1 VSVPVSAP
9 ETPSAPPPEQSP
21 VRWLGV
27 AAAVLP
33 IALILLAFGSRLMA
47 RNPSADG
54 IGVNS
59 IGQAVP
65 IAPRLMPAVALKT
78 MDGADFSLSEM
89 RGKVTVVNFWS
100 SWCVPCQEEAPAL
113 ERAWQ
118 LAHIRGVEFVGINI
132 WDPASD
138 AQKFIRDY
146 KISYTNAADVSGRI
160 AIDLGVTGI
169 PETYVINR
177 EGQIVRRWV
186 GPVGEDR
193 LLALVAEVEAGL

>member
-1 VSVPVSAP
+1 MSVPVPAP
-9 ETPSAPPPEQSP
+9 ETQVAPPATPPP

-33 IALILLAFGSRLMA
+33 IALILLAFGSRLVA
-47 RNPSADG
+47 RGPSGGG
-54 IGVNS
+54 IGVNT

-65 IAPRLMPAVALKT
+65 MAPRPMPAVALTT
-78 MDGADFSLSEM
+78 MDGTELSLSDL

-118 LAHIRGVEFVGINI
+118 LARVRGVEFVGINI

-146 KISYTNAADVSGRI
+146 KITFTNAADVGGRV

-169 PETYVINR
+169 PETYIINR

>member
-1 VSVPVSAP
+1 LSVPVSAP
-9 ETPSAPPPEQSP
+9 ETQSVPPPTPSP
-21 VRWLGV
+21 LRWLGV

-33 IALILLAFGSRLMA
+33 IALILLAFGSRLVA
-47 RNPSADG
+47 REPSAG
-54 IGVNS
+54 GMGVNS

-65 IAPRLMPAVALKT
+65 IAPRPMPAVVLKT
-78 MDGADFSLSEM
+78 MDGTELNLSEM

-118 LAHIRGVEFVGINI
+118 LARLRGVEFIGVNI

-146 KISYTNAADVSGRI
+146 KITFTTAADVSGRV

-169 PETYVINR
+169 PETYIISR

-186 GPVGEDR
+186 GPMGDER

>member
-1 VSVPVSAP
+1 MSVPVSAP
-9 ETPSAPPPEQSP
+9 EIPTTDPPAPSPM
-21 VRWLGV
+21 RWLGV

-33 IALILLAFGSRLMA
+33 IALILLAFGSRLVA
-47 RNPSADG
+47 RGPTEG
-54 IGVNS
+54 GMGVNA

-65 IAPRLMPAVALKT
+65 IAPRPMPATALKT
-78 MDGADFSLSEM
+78 LDGADFSMSALK
-89 RGKVTVVNFWS
+89 GKVTVVNFWS

-118 LAHIRGVEFVGINI
+118 LARIRGVEFVGINI

-138 AQKFIRDY
+138 AQKFLNDY

-169 PETYVINR
+169 PETYVIDR
-177 EGQIVRRWV
+177 EGTIVRRWV
-186 GPVGEDR
+186 GPVGEDK
-193 LLALVAEVEAGL
+193 LLAIVAEVDAGR

>member
-1 VSVPVSAP
+1 MSVPVSAP
-9 ETPSAPPPEQSP
+9 ETPAAPPAAPSP

-33 IALILLAFGSRLMA
+33 IALILLAFGSRLVA
-47 RNPSADG
+47 RGPSEGG
-54 IGVNS
+54 IGVNA

-65 IAPRLMPAVALKT
+65 IAPRPMPAVALKT
-78 MDGADFSLSEM
+78 LDGAELDLSDL

-118 LAHIRGVEFVGINI
+118 LARVRDVQFVGINI

-146 KISYTNAADVSGRI
+146 QLSFTNAADVGGRVD
-160 AIDLGVTGI
+160 IDLGVTGI
-169 PETYVINR
+169 PETYIINR
-177 EGQIVRRWV
+177 DGQIVRRWV

-193 LLALVAEVEAGL
+193 LLALVAEVEAGG